1 MPDRRRA
8 GRRVAGILG
17 GVVLVA
23 AAALAIKFGF
33 WAKVRPGSGPVS
45 TKAAA
50 IDENSPLAVLNEAVR
65 NDDPRALAFIQQR
78 VMPKRDTPNQAFSEQ
93 EAGEWIET
101 LNALRAGYRKM
112 APGVRVSAVTA
123 ACRIFDRFGVGPA
136 PAQWIQALK
145 PLHDLFA
152 AALADVD
159 PRPRYTALNEI
170 SRLWIWI
177 PGRSITPVEEQSL
190 AEWKGGLYTPVVR
203 CLASRDSATRV
214 ATVACLG
221 TLPIDSAAISA
232 VAYAEDPVADVRR
245 QTLSSFA
252 RRNLLLTDDMLLK
265 HLHDEDLVVRNMSNL
280 ILRTRG
286 LSQELIGLGG
296 LMYSPKPDQRVSVIP
311 LLKGRTDLDPVTWLI
326 QLSRDP
332 VETVRICSLSA
343 MAQHNTPVVQK
354 RLAEMARSD
363 ASEAVRQAAR
373 KLVPSIDETT
383 ASLPPLPGSSS
394 LNPKAN

>member
-1 MPDRRRA
+1 MAERRSK

-17 GVVLVA
+17 GVALVTA
-23 AAALAIKFGF
+23 AVLAIKFGF
-33 WAKVRPGSGPVS
+33 WGAGRSESKPAGAL
-45 TKAAA
+45 AAA

-65 NDDPRALAFIQQR
+65 NDDPRAVTFIQQLAT
-78 VMPKRDTPNQAFSEQ
+78 PKPDAPRQAFSDQ
-93 EAGEWIET
+93 EAGEWIEALT
-101 LNALRAGYRKM
+101 GLRAGYRKM
-112 APGVRVSAVTA
+112 AAAGRVSAVTA
-123 ACRIFDRFGVGPA
+123 ACRILDRFAVESA

-145 PLHDLFA
+145 PLHDLFS
-152 AALADVD
+152 AALVDAD
-159 PRPRYTALNEI
+159 PRPRYAALKEI
-170 SRLWIWI
+170 SQLWVWI

-190 AEWKGGLYTPVVR
+190 AEWKGGLYVPVVR

-221 TLPIDSAAISA
+221 TLPIDNAALAA
-232 VAYAEDPVADVRR
+232 VAYAQDPVADVRR

-265 HLHDEDLVVRNMSNL
+265 FLHDEDSVVRDMANL
-280 ILRTRG
+280 ILKTRG

-296 LMYSPKPDQRVSVIP
+296 LMFSPKPDQRVSVIP

-332 VETVRICSLSA
+332 VETVRICALSA
-343 MAQHNTPVVQK
+343 LAQHNTPLVQK

-373 KLVPSIDETT
+373 KFVPSVDETT

>member
-1 MPDRRRA
+1 MPERRRA
-8 GRRVAGILG
+8 GRRVAGIFLG
-17 GVVLVA
+17 AVLVTA
-23 AAALAIKFGF
+23 AVLAITFGFWGARRPGSRPAAALA
-33 WAKVRPGSGPVS
+33 
-45 TKAAA
+45 AA
-50 IDENSPLAVLNEAVR
+50 IGENSPLSDLNQALR
-65 NDDPRALAFIQQR
+65 NDDPRAVTFIQQR
-78 VMPKRDTPNQAFSEQ
+78 ATPKPDAPKQAFSDE

-101 LNALRAGYRKM
+101 LTGLRAGYRKK
-112 APGVRVSAVTA
+112 ATAGRVSAVKA
-123 ACRIFDRFGVGPA
+123 ACRILDRFAVEPA
-136 PAQWIQALK
+136 PGQWILALK

-152 AALADVD
+152 ASLADTD
-159 PRPRYTALNEI
+159 PMPRYAALQEI
-170 SRLWIWI
+170 GRLWVWI
-177 PGRSITPVEEQSL
+177 PGRSITPMEEKAL
-190 AEWKGGLYTPVVR
+190 AEWKGGLYIPVVH

-221 TLPIDSAAISA
+221 TLPIDDAASSA

-265 HLHDEDLVVRNMSNL
+265 HLHDEDLVVRDMANL
-280 ILRTRG
+280 ILKTRG

-296 LMYSPKPDQRVSVIP
+296 LMFSPRPDQRVSVIQ
-311 LLKGRTDLDPVTWLI
+311 LVKGRTDLDPVTWLL

-332 VETVRICSLSA
+332 VETVRICALTA
-343 MAQHNTPVVQK
+343 LAQHKTPQAQK
-354 RLAEMARSD
+354 RLTEMARSD

-373 KLVPSIDETT
+373 KLVPAMDETT